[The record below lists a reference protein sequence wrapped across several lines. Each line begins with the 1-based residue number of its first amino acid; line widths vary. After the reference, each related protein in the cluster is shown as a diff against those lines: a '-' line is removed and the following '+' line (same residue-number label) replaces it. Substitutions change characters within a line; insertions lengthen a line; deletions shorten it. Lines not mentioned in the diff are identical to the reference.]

1 MFKNIFGSKKFYITT
16 SIAYVNSEPHI
27 GFALESVQADV
38 LARHYRQLGCEVF
51 FLTGTDE
58 HGSKIQRT
66 AEADHKDP
74 QEFVDGLSE
83 KFKGLKEALNLSW
96 DNFIRT
102 TDQKKHWPVAQEIW
116 NKLFDAG
123 DLYKKKYSGYYCV
136 GCESFKT
143 GKDIVDGKCV
153 VHKKDLEFIED
164 ENWFFRLSKYTKEI
178 ESRIK
183 NNELRIVPETRR
195 NEILSLLKEGLE
207 DVSFSRSKKHLEW
220 GIPVPNDDSQVMYVW
235 ADALT
240 NYISG
245 YGLNAKGVARPSEGL
260 GGIKEW
266 KKHPADVHMIG
277 KNISRFHTA
286 IWPAMLLSCKL
297 PLPKSIFVHGFITSN
312 GEKMSKSMGNVI
324 DPYELVKKYGIDPV
338 RYYLLRE
345 IPSSEDGDFSYEKFE
360 KRYNGD
366 LANGLGNLAARIS
379 TLCLK
384 EGELEYRADVGSD
397 GTEFLIESHLTG
409 KQDLWEKNG
418 EKSKDWKEDI
428 RIDLA
433 LGSIMDFVSVQD
445 GYMTA
450 RKPWDKK
457 ISEKERRETLSFLA
471 SALYKIGEM
480 LIPFLSNTSDK
491 IIKSFKIEGNKITVL
506 RKIDN
511 LFPRI

>member
-1 MFKNIFGSKKFYITT
+1 MSPVSKKFYITT

-38 LARHYRQLGCEVF
+38 LARYYRQLGREVF

-66 AEADHKDP
+66 AEADHKDT
-74 QEFVDGLSE
+74 QEFVDELSE
-83 KFKGLKEALNLSW
+83 KFKGLKGALNLSW

-102 TDQKKHWPVAQEIW
+102 TDQKNHWPVAQEIW

-123 DLYKKKYSGYYCV
+123 DLYKKKYGGYYCV

-153 VHKKDLEFIED
+153 IHKKDLEFIED
-164 ENWFFRLSKYTKEI
+164 ENWFFKLLKYTKEI
-178 ESRIK
+178 EKKIK
-183 NNELRIVPETRR
+183 SDELKIIPETRK

-245 YGLNAKGVARPSEGL
+245 YGLNAKASPDHSKSDLR
-260 GGIKEW
+260 GIKEW

-277 KNISRFHTA
+277 KDISRFHTA
-286 IWPAMLLSCKL
+286 IWPAMLLSGNL

-324 DPYELVKKYGIDPV
+324 DPYELAKKYGTDPV

-360 KRYNGD
+360 ERYNGD
-366 LANGLGNLAARIS
+366 LANGLGNFAARVSTLASKEAEISGKISKEVKEKIDDVEKMVKQKIEDFKFNEALASVWDLIKFGDRYVNENKPWAKDLPKEKKEEVLYDLVSILGKTAELLVPFLPETAGKILAA
-379 TLCLK
+379 
-384 EGELEYRADVGSD
+384 
-397 GTEFLIESHLTG
+397 
-409 KQDLWEKNG
+409 
-418 EKSKDWKEDI
+418 I
-428 RIDLA
+428 R
-433 LGSIMDFVSVQD
+433 
-445 GYMTA
+445 
-450 RKPWDKK
+450 
-457 ISEKERRETLSFLA
+457 SEKGKFLVKRA
-471 SALYKIGEM
+471 
-480 LIPFLSNTSDK
+480 
-491 IIKSFKIEGNKITVL
+491 
-506 RKIDN
+506 DN